1 MSYSSPKTEANLNF
15 AYCLLPTKIW
25 LVYDCHGFGH
35 FPSFINFTN
44 CQKQVLHETIRFNL
58 IYRVFTGGYSL
69 AWPTLRWIS
78 KTPVAR
84 CPLRVASWH
93 KNARC
98 WQKNTRWCPKNA
110 RWHNNACCSENM
122 LTWFH
127 PLPTQKHPLNCALSM
142 ECKNALRKIFTY
154 LVLGRDEI
162 RGWHPRNYT
171 KMSSHI
177 LNTITLIRADYRL

>member
-1 MSYSSPKTEANLNF
+1 MHFE
-15 AYCLLPTKIW
+15 I
-25 LVYDCHGFGH
+25 LVM
-35 FPSFINFTN
+35 
-44 CQKQVLHETIRFNL
+44 ETFSIRVSQILDEENYL
-58 IYRVFTGGYSL
+58 KLSHNAV
-69 AWPTLRWIS
+69 WIS

>member
-1 MSYSSPKTEANLNF
+1 MFSRSTDPKILSSLVTH
-15 AYCLLPTKIW
+15 CPTTLFVVFICVDPHSTQSVPEW
-25 LVYDCHGFGH
+25 YLVYWLFDYFLIIW
-35 FPSFINFTN
+35 SFFDY
-44 CQKQVLHETIRFNL
+44 L
-58 IYRVFTGGYSL
+58 
-69 AWPTLRWIS
+69 WIP